1 MTSHSGDSGD
11 FDASG
16 GSGDFGGSGGS
27 DGSGGGALVLAPQ
40 YTSTRELLARAARR
54 RGMDVVTLPARPTGD
69 GTVSGGHYYG
79 GPRYAARFGAGLGV
93 ALLEPADDWLPRLP
107 FAFRR
112 RDTVLTTLGE
122 ARRLDRPAFVKPPS
136 DKSFRAAVHTDGGEL
151 PARADLPDGTPVQV
165 AEVVAWS
172 VEFRLFV
179 LDGEVRA
186 GSQYAVH
193 GHLES
198 APLDGHRHRAD
209 VLSFARR
216 LLDTCGD
223 TLPSAVVVDV
233 GLLRTE
239 RAASAEWAVVEA
251 NMAWFS
257 NCYAA
262 DPDRVL
268 DVVLRAAGPRERL
281 SSRDRAFCRGASGR
295 GRRRPH

>member
-1 MTSHSGDSGD
+1 MPSGT
-11 FDASG
+11 
-16 GSGDFGGSGGS
+16 
-27 DGSGGGALVLAPQ
+27 DGPLCLAPQ
-40 YTSTRELLARAARR
+40 YTSTRELLARAARS

-69 GTVSGGHYYG
+69 GTGPGGHYYG
-79 GPRYAARFGAGLGV
+79 GPHYAARFGAGLGV

-112 RDTVLTTLGE
+112 RNTVLTTLGA

-136 DKSFRAAVHTDGGEL
+136 DKSFRAAVHADGGGL
-151 PARADLPDGTPVQV
+151 PAAADLPDGTPVQI
-165 AEVVAWS
+165 ADVVEWA

-179 LDGEVRA
+179 LDGEVRT

-193 GHLES
+193 GRLES
-198 APLDGHRHRAD
+198 APLDGHRHRAA

-216 LLDTCGD
+216 LLDACGD

-239 RAASAEWAVVEA
+239 RAPDAEWAVVEA

-262 DPDRVL
+262 DPDRAL

-281 SSRDRAFCRGASGR
+281 SGRDRRFCRDDGRGGGSRDDGHGGAVQAGRAG
-295 GRRRPH
+295 